1 MHIRKNSLN
10 FFRYKPRKWQK
21 TCTFDIFLSPKHAFF
36 HTFSFFLPFSMTL
49 PPDNKKLK
57 NSLICL
63 VMCSL
68 LCIFA
73 FEHWHTNLS
82 GGPVRHCGLIYSVCC
97 LIDIPKFGR
106 RRSPSRTCRRSRYAW
121 TLLVFSEGLGQTPGM
136 WMSSRPRFLCLVISL
151 LNESNA

>member
-73 FEHWHTNLS
+73 FEHWHMLQWKRRCDIEGKTITALAD
-82 GGPVRHCGLIYSVCC
+82 YSVHHE
-97 LIDIPKFGR
+97 
-106 RRSPSRTCRRSRYAW
+106 T
-121 TLLVFSEGLGQTPGM
+121 
-136 WMSSRPRFLCLVISL
+136 
-151 LNESNA
+151 

>member
-63 VMCSL
+63 VLCSL
-68 LCIFA
+68 IRTFVPRSLARC
-73 FEHWHTNLS
+73 S
-82 GGPVRHCGLIYSVCC
+82 SV
-97 LIDIPKFGR
+97 
-106 RRSPSRTCRRSRYAW
+106 
-121 TLLVFSEGLGQTPGM
+121 
-136 WMSSRPRFLCLVISL
+136 
-151 LNESNA
+151 NAGVTFVGKI

>member
-73 FEHWHTNLS
+73 FEHWYTNLS
-82 GGPVRHCGLIYSVCC
+82 GGPVRHCGLNNNS
-97 LIDIPKFGR
+97 
-106 RRSPSRTCRRSRYAW
+106 
-121 TLLVFSEGLGQTPGM
+121 
-136 WMSSRPRFLCLVISL
+136 IS
-151 LNESNA
+151 

>member
-63 VMCSL
+63 VFSSL
-68 LCIFA
+68 IRTSELP
-73 FEHWHTNLS
+73 LS
-82 GGPVRHCGLIYSVCC
+82 LG
-97 LIDIPKFGR
+97 IPKGDACYHRDAR
-106 RRSPSRTCRRSRYAW
+106 RYFHSTIK
-121 TLLVFSEGLGQTPGM
+121 TK
-136 WMSSRPRFLCLVISL
+136 
-151 LNESNA
+151 